1 MLGVSARPPKL
12 PPIIPLAPDSS
23 DCSCFAHFPFYLL
36 PYPSLAPLPLST
48 PWPHSYWDS
57 AYDDDVMENRVGLN
71 LLYAQVSLELPQNPS
86 PEESNW

>member
-1 MLGVSARPPKL
+1 MFVPG
-12 PPIIPLAPDSS
+12 LAGFLPDSS
-23 DCSCFAHFPFYLL
+23 RLFLFRPYFPFYLS
-36 PYPSLAPLPLST
+36 PYPSLVPLPLST

-86 PEESNW
+86 PENDSGVLLC